1 MKESIAQSFI
11 ISLILFFFGIL
22 VLLLFGSINYS
33 KAFKAKNRIIN
44 IIQKYGEFNDAT
56 RTEIAESLQKGGYQ
70 TALKTDYKKNP
81 LNSKCNKYAKELGVD
96 SKNIKYPASESDYNG
111 GRYYDYCV
119 IEVDAGLGN
128 YYQVVTFMKF
138 EVPLVRTFL
147 EFAVKGETKVLYE
160 TIYET
165 S

>member
-33 KAFKAKNRIIN
+33 KAFKAKNRIITV
-44 IIQKYGEFNDAT
+44 IEKYGTFNDNT
-56 RTEIAESLQKGGYQ
+56 RKEIADNLARGGYQ
-70 TALKTDYKKNP
+70 TSLNRDKGKSISKKCIKFANDLGLDKT
-81 LNSKCNKYAKELGVD
+81 SIV
-96 SKNIKYPASESDYNG
+96 YPASNKDTTG

-119 IEVDAGLGN
+119 IEVKGGIGT

-138 EVPLVRTFL
+138 DVPVIGSRL
-147 EFAVKGETKVLYE
+147 EFAVKGETRALYD
-160 TIYET
+160 TIIE